1 MKFSLDLKRC
11 MFSGVLICSFC
22 CHSSMDVNIQIIV
35 VDMYIEL
42 SVELNC
48 NYGCSVH
55 VYIIF
60 LSLLVGFPTV

>member
-55 VYIIF
+55 VYIF
-60 LSLLVGFPTV
+60 LSLLVGFLMV